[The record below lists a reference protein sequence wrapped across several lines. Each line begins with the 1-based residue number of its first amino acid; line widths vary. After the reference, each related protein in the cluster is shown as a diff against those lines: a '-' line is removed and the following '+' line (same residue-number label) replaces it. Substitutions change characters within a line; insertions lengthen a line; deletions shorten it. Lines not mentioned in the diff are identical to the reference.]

1 MKKCEVM
8 VEKASLVVGLGSVVF
23 VDDRQYEIAKRFLK
37 PIVEEEK
44 TEEPKEEVKKTTR
57 TRSKKK

>member
-1 MKKCEVM
+1 MKKCEVLATR
-8 VEKASLVVGLGSVVF
+8 VSLVVEKGSVVL
-23 VDDRQYEIAKRFLK
+23 VDDRQFEIAKQFLK